1 MSIED
6 MFFRMI
12 LIKTDQNT
20 IVKENTCLSAIIPEM
35 IGIRITE
42 LRLILPINETEIKSK
57 GN

>member
-6 MFFRMI
+6 MLFRMI
-12 LIKTDQNT
+12 LVKTDQNT

-35 IGIRITE
+35 IGIRVTE
-42 LRLILPINETEIKSK
+42 LRLILPINETEIKPK

>member
-1 MSIED
+1 